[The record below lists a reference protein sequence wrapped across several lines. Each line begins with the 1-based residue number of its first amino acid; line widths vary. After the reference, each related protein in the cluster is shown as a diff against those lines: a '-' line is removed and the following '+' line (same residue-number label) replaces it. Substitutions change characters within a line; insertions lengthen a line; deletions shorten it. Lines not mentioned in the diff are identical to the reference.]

1 MDINAKDFAGLVK
14 ELLCIGCR
22 DLASVVWI
30 QQPVRI
36 NGVWHCEVK
45 A

>member
-1 MDINAKDFAGLVK
+1 MEINAEDFAGLVK
-14 ELLCIGCR
+14 ELLRIGCR
-22 DLASVVWI
+22 DMASVVWI

-36 NGVWHCEVK
+36 NGAWRCEVK